1 MSDKP
6 ISYDS
11 LKKILQY
18 MEANQRIELNTRCP
32 SIRTAEKTA
41 PLKINRLDFKDSGV
55 CINNTIYK
63 IGIYRKYQ
71 AGKAP
76 EAIAKANKEG
86 GVDHEVDRF
95 GMKDK
100 SDEVTV
106 TPGDVV
112 LEKTSVPNSAM
123 SVPGATPERELGF
136 IKRKI
141 EFCEMVLA
149 MKREGKGNLL
159 SRLKA
164 LNLIPPEGT
173 ESDLEE
179 ARAILF
185 AWECRRDNVTPPY
198 DHFIVMSISSQNNE
212 QKRFEGYMYNKTY
225 REAVKCLTTRI
236 FGGRKFPIH
245 VKNLSF
251 SGCSIIR
258 LPPGIKFWIDNFE
271 ISTAFVGSSLDAFM
285 PVLHESSFPLKQIKL
300 NSLRPEDASHP
311 IVMNADSLK
320 FSFHPTA
327 RIDLLPNL
335 ANRKLVIDANP
346 TLENLR
352 IILKHLETRP
362 IGTEYIFFSETH
374 SFSRLLSTIELM
386 LGGRTLYLWEP
397 ITIRNLGNGPIRI
410 CWEECLSFAPG
421 QERAMRMSLR
431 KLSNKLTFN

>member
-18 MEANQRIELNTRCP
+18 MEANQRIELYTRCP
-32 SIRTAEKTA
+32 SIRVAEKTA
-41 PLKINRLDFKDSGV
+41 PLKINELDFKDSGV

-63 IGIYRKYQ
+63 IGVYRKYH
-71 AGKAP
+71 AGSAPKA
-76 EAIAKANKEG
+76 IVKANKEG
-86 GVDHEVDRF
+86 GVCHEVDRF

-100 SDEVTV
+100 SDEITA
-106 TPGDVV
+106 THGDVV

-141 EFCEMVLA
+141 ELCEMVLA

-179 ARAILF
+179 ARAKLF

-198 DHFIVMSISSQNNE
+198 DHFIVMSTTSQNNE

-225 REAVKCLTTRI
+225 REAVKCLTARI
-236 FGGRKFPIH
+236 FGGRKLPIH
-245 VKNLSF
+245 VKNVSF

-258 LPPGIKFWIDNFE
+258 LPPGIKFRIDNFE

-300 NSLRPEDASHP
+300 NSLRPEDAYYP
-311 IVMNADSLK
+311 IVSEAEALK
-320 FSFHPTA
+320 LSFHPTA
-327 RIDLLPNL
+327 TVALLPNL
-335 ANRKLVIDANP
+335 ANEKIIISANP
-346 TLENLR
+346 TCENLR
-352 IILKHLETRP
+352 IILKHFRTRNLD
-362 IGTEYIFFSETH
+362 TEYILFSANH
-374 SFSRLLSTIELM
+374 SFSYLTSTIEDLF
-386 LGGRTLYLWEP
+386 GEEALYDQTA
-397 ITIRNLGNGPIRI
+397 TIKVSDFVQVRLYYEKFP
-410 CWEECLSFAPG
+410 SFAPD
-421 QERAMRMSLR
+421 QEWAIRILYEEVEPE
-431 KLSNKLTFN
+431 